1 MSLIDRLKY
10 RGTPYLELGGKEAI
24 DKIVDEFYVIM
35 DSDPIAKE
43 CRAVHATSLDEA
55 NQKLKLFLYLWLGG
69 PQEYVKKY
77 GHPRLRMRHMPFKIG
92 PLEVEQWLY
101 CMEKALKSCQVET
114 KRFTQLMSAFQSLA
128 HRMRNQD

>member
-43 CRAVHATSLDEA
+43 CRAVHATSIDEA
-55 NQKLKLFLYLWLGG
+55 NQKLKLFYI
-69 PQEYVKKY
+69 Y
-77 GHPRLRMRHMPFKIG
+77 GLVGHRSM
-92 PLEVEQWLY
+92 
-101 CMEKALKSCQVET
+101 LKSTAIHVLE
-114 KRFTQLMSAFQSLA
+114 
-128 HRMRNQD
+128 